1 MHSLVPHEDDTRGSV
16 HWSKGKMD
24 IRRWISEKPLVQAIL
39 LAQGLSFLL
48 CLMGIT
54 SGVLAERGIN
64 APTTQSL
71 LNYILL
77 ALVCGTIHASR
88 HSWRWPKGRNAW
100 YVYMLLALMDV
111 EANFIVTK
119 AYQYTSITS
128 VTLLD
133 CFTIPAVMVLSWL
146 VLRAR
151 YGVGHLL
158 GAVMCCIG
166 LGVLVLTDRQSETG
180 GPNTLLGDSLVLFGA
195 TVYAVCNVTQERLLA
210 DTSKWE
216 LLASVSMFSTIFS
229 GLQAL
234 LLEHS
239 SWAGHAMDWRA
250 GLALAGFAL
259 SLFCFSI
266 LLPSVLVLGGSAV
279 LNLSLLTSDL
289 WAAGAR
295 AVFFGGF
302 GGTAPY
308 FAMAFVL
315 EALGIC
321 LYTVAGETRSLQVMD
336 GCSGGVAQSVC
347 APHNV
352 PSCGRDVEQEH
363 KGGEA
368 EQEEVAGE
376 RESLLSAA
384 PGARVSAEVAIQGRQ
399 S

>member
-1 MHSLVPHEDDTRGSV
+1 MHSLVPNGDDAEEGSV
-16 HWSKGKMD
+16 QRSKLG
-24 IRRWISEKPLVQAIL
+24 RWMSEKPLLQAVL
-39 LAQGLSFLL
+39 LAQGLSLLL
-48 CLMGIT
+48 CLMGVT

-64 APTTQSL
+64 AATTQSL

-88 HSWRWPKGRNAW
+88 HNWRWPNGRNTW

-133 CFTIPAVMVLSWL
+133 CFTIPAVMALSWL
-146 VLRAR
+146 VLRAH

-158 GAVMCCIG
+158 GAVMCCLG

-195 TVYAVCNVTQERLLA
+195 TVYAVCNVTQERLLH

-216 LLASVSMFSTIFS
+216 LLASVSMFGTLFS

-234 LLEHS
+234 LLEHNA
-239 SWAGHAMDWRA
+239 WAGHAPDWRA

-295 AVFFGGF
+295 AAFFGGF

-308 FAMAFVL
+308 FAVAFVL
-315 EALGIC
+315 EALGIA
-321 LYTVAGETRSLQVMD
+321 LYTMAGETRSPRLTD
-336 GCSGGVAQSVC
+336 GCPGDGAQGVH
-347 APHNV
+347 APQRV
-352 PSCGRDVEQEH
+352 PSHDRDIEQED
-363 KGGEA
+363 KSMEA
-368 EQEEVAGE
+368 EQEGRAGE
-376 RESLLSAA
+376 RASLLSAA
-384 PGARVSAEVAIQGRQ
+384 SGAGISVGVAIEGRQ